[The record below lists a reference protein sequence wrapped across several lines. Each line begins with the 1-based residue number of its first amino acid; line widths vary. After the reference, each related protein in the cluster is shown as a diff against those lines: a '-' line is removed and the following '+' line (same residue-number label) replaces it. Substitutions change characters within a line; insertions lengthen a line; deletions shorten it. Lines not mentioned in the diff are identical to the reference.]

1 MTVDA
6 YATAA
11 AAMGNAAR
19 EWVRELDGIAA
30 FAVPAAAA
38 PWWSADWAAVGSV
51 PVAA

>member
-1 MTVDA
+1 VDA

-38 PWWSADWAAVGSV
+38 PWWSSGWAAVGSV